1 MTSKHELHHPAGK
14 LRQNDFYGG
23 SETQNT
29 RWVLELLEHKKNGY
43 FIDIG
48 CNDPVR
54 SNNTFILEKKYA
66 WEGIVVEPNAMHFG
80 NILHMRTCEK
90 ILGRPIFEHDDTV
103 DFMIIKDDRLHGYS
117 GIKETLNPNLK
128 FNFESSDQTIMFD
141 GVSRQTKSKIVKL
154 QAMSPNTLVK
164 EYSVPKV
171 FDYLKI
177 DAEGAEINIIK
188 NWPWDKA
195 QPTLVSMEADPTQY
209 YKFHQNVAKI
219 VIEYMKKVNY
229 NQVQNPYCK
238 VDYEYFFLKSAD

>member
-1 MTSKHELHHPAGK
+1 M
-14 LRQNDFYGG
+14 NYGG

-29 RWVLELLEHKKNGY
+29 RWVLESLQNKKNGY

-48 CNDPVR
+48 CNQPKDG
-54 SNNTFILEKKYA
+54 NNTYVLEKNFA
-66 WEGIVVEPNAMHFG
+66 WNGIVVEPNAQHFTDIQ
-80 NILHMRTCEK
+80 NMRTCTK
-90 ILGRPIFEHDDTV
+90 ILGRPIFDHNDFV

-128 FNFESSDQTIMFD
+128 FNFESSDQTIIFD

-154 QAMSPNTLVK
+154 QAMSPDTLVK

-195 QPTLVSMEADPTQY
+195 RPTLVSIESDPETT
-209 YKFHQNVAKI
+209 AKS
-219 VIEYMKKVNY
+219 VNEHMKKVNY
-229 NQVQNPYCK
+229 RQVQNPYCSLN
-238 VDYEYFFLKSAD
+238 YELFFQSLLTN

>member
-1 MTSKHELHHPAGK
+1 MTSGNELHHPAGK
-14 LRQNDFYGG
+14 LRRNDFYGG

-54 SNNTFILEKKYA
+54 SNNTWILEKKYA
-66 WEGIVVEPNAMHFG
+66 WEGIVVEPNAIHFG
-80 NILHMRTCEK
+80 NILHMRTCAK
-90 ILGRPIFEHDDTV
+90 ILGRPIFDHDDTV

-117 GIKETLNPNLK
+117 GIKETQSINTR
-128 FNFESSDQTIMFD
+128 QTI
-141 GVSRQTKSKIVKL
+141 SRQTKSKIVKL

-164 EYSVPKV
+164 EYLVPKV

-177 DAEGAEINIIK
+177 DVEGAELNVIK
-188 NWPWDKA
+188 NWPWDTA
-195 QPTLVSMEADPTQY
+195 QPTLVSIEADPETTG
-209 YKFHQNVAKI
+209 KGVL
-219 VIEYMKKVNY
+219 EYMKEVNY

-238 VDYEYFFLKSAD
+238 VNYEYFFSKSAD